1 MLHTEDVDAEAIR
14 SALAAEGLA
23 NLWIPKVFK
32 KVPGIP
38 ILGTGKL
45 DLHKLRELAQG

>member
-1 MLHTEDVDAEAIR
+1 
-14 SALAAEGLA
+14 LAAEGLA

>member
-1 MLHTEDVDAEAIR
+1 
-14 SALAAEGLA
+14 LA

-32 KVPGIP
+32 KVAVIP

-45 DLHKLRELAQG
+45 DLNKLRQLAQG

>member
-1 MLHTEDVDAEAIR
+1 VLHVDDVDAEAIR
-14 SALAAEGLA
+14 SALVAEGLA

-32 KVPGIP
+32 KVPAVP

-45 DLHKLRELAQG
+45 DLNKLRELAQA